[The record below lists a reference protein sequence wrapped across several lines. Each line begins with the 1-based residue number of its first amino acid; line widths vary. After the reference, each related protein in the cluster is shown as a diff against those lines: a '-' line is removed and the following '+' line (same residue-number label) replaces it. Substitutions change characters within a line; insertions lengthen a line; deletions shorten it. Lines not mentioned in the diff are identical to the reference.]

1 MMSSRNMYRR
11 DQVLCLA
18 TLTTRTVSHRQ
29 SDRTLT
35 PPPALW
41 PPIQP
46 IPPERVGLNGEYD
59 HRGLEKRAKQALS
72 QSFQPTEMADL
83 VLSQRGRVLV
93 LQGRVDNQP
102 LLDRM
107 LNILMQL
114 SGVDTVES
122 RYVAIAALG
131 GAVR

>member
-1 MMSSRNMYRR
+1 MMSSRYMYKR

-18 TLTTRTVSHRQ
+18 TLTTRTVSHCQ
-29 SDRTLT
+29 PKRTLT
-35 PPPALW
+35 PPPKLW
-41 PPIQP
+41 SLVQP

-59 HRGLEKRAKQALS
+59 HRGLEKRAKRALS
-72 QSFQPTEMADL
+72 QSFQPTEIADL

-93 LQGRVDNQP
+93 LQGRVDNQS

-107 LNILMQL
+107 LNILMQVN
-114 SGVDTVES
+114 GVDVVES

-131 GAVR
+131 